1 MQSLLDRFTSLDNP
15 NNVLLIPLP
24 TGVGK
29 TYNVMSFVADL
40 INSGDERKVF
50 YVTPLKKNL
59 KSAKRDL
66 ESMLK
71 DKGRD
76 PYSIVLNIDS
86 ITNYIIENYTRLC
99 KEYRNLKSDIRDC
112 FQNPEV
118 FDDFDSKMECF
129 IELKE
134 SSKKGYK
141 VTDKLIEKFKKDVLE
156 AERKFRRALHSM
168 LPRVEPEEKLQCIEE
183 EKSKW
188 YWIPLLYP
196 SVNTIRR
203 QVYFLSVDKF
213 ISIHDTIID
222 RAYKFYE
229 SATLNNSIVIFDEF
243 DACKETMLKRIIS
256 DGLDRIDYLGM
267 FKTILLVLRD
277 RQNIYVEYY
286 RDSENTVSRKGEG
299 HLRNKLEELT
309 EVAETLCREYDLD
322 WSFKSKDPA
331 LGNYIFHDFRSMTV
345 GKCGEFKIKVDNDRK
360 VHDILFER
368 NTYQSD
374 FAITTLFSRLYSFF
388 MKFNGFIRTQAE
400 NYVEIKREEGKT
412 IPLDAALNT
421 MLVPFR
427 FDREQTDYVLGN
439 IRMMGRTKRTDE
451 TRGYDASVYNTG
463 IAYYDFEDDLTHD
476 LSTTVCSTAF
486 NVTPEKILL
495 KVLERSDVKVIGIS
509 ATAILDSSVG
519 NFHLYYLR
527 HRAEWM
533 EETINEDEWKSLRG
547 LCDKSTSGYSK
558 VNLLPAI
565 INGDD
570 DAWYSEDPA
579 VDAVFHDAS
588 AYSRVKMILIG
599 IDEFARN
606 RYLKLAKAY
615 KIFIQNDDMKS
626 CLAFFSK
633 SAKWKEKE
641 QSPNNPFS
649 IEDIDKI
656 TRNIAEEQ
664 GKSIEIGKFGF
675 EVLTGLNEYEF
686 DKRMDELRI
695 RLYQGE
701 KIFIITTYATVGAG
715 QNLQYP
721 CPENGDFIEINQ
733 FKQKVSPP
741 KSFDIEDMMKA
752 APKKD
757 FDGIYLDEPTMIAP
771 VVRERDED
779 SLVRALFVIEFL
791 MEGHEI
797 SEREARDAIKNA
809 FKAYITPIGYTI
821 KTKDTRSVKMSYA
834 RQIIQAIGRICRT
847 NLKNRNIY
855 LLADASLKKV
865 FTEPID
871 SYGKLRNP
879 EFDAVYK
886 ALDNYSGIRVDV
898 RRQADGTDLA
908 SSRSYAEIQKYIKKK
923 YWDEQLVAAWKDL
936 RLNVLKEPT
945 CDEIPGNMFYY
956 SYYCNAD
963 SPVDCIRY
971 EEKYDYFEVTLDDNG
986 SKEVSSTAAR
996 LDRLLA
1002 IPGVKQWFEE
1012 NGYATVWNPNY
1023 RIMSPVL
1030 FHNIY
1035 LGALGEESGKAIL
1048 QNWGIKLEELP
1059 PEIYERFD
1067 YRINKDTYVDFKH
1080 HAGIMNS
1087 LDYESELNHI
1097 CDKLRFI
1104 NEVNG
1109 ENSEKKVYVI
1119 NILEND
1125 GKFLPMKTTAR
1136 DGFTIIEIPYLYD
1149 KNNVRNKDAYS
1160 ELMSAFSKGGY

>member
-1 MQSLLDRFTSLDNP
+1 MQRLLNRFTSVDNP

-29 TYNVMSFVADL
+29 TYNVMGFISDL
-40 INSGDERKVF
+40 IASGDERKVY

-59 KSAKRDL
+59 KSAKKDL
-66 ESMLK
+66 EVMLK
-71 DKGRD
+71 EKDVD
-76 PYSIVLNIDS
+76 SASIILNIDS
-86 ITNYIIENYTRLC
+86 ITNYIIENYANVC
-99 KEYRNLKSDIRDC
+99 KKYRNIKADIRDC

-141 VTDKLIEKFKKDVLE
+141 ITDKLIEKLKKDVLD
-156 AERKFRRALHSM
+156 AERKLRRTLHAI
-168 LPRVEPEEKLQCIEE
+168 LPRVEPEEKLKQIMQDG
-183 EKSKW
+183 SKW

-196 SVNTIRR
+196 SVFTLQR

-213 ISIHDTIID
+213 ISIHDPIID

-229 SATLNNSIVIFDEF
+229 SATLNNSIIIFDEF

-256 DGLDRIDYLGM
+256 DGLERIDYLGM

-286 RDSENTVSRKGEG
+286 RDSSNTISKKGEG
-299 HLRNKLEELT
+299 HIRDKLEELYET
-309 EVAETLCREYDLD
+309 AETLCREFDLD
-322 WSFKSKDPA
+322 WSFKSKDPS

-345 GKCGEFKIKVDNDRK
+345 GKTGEFKITVDGDRK
-360 VHDILFER
+360 VHDVRFDR

-400 NYVEIKREEGKT
+400 NYIDLKKEDGTI

-421 MLVPFR
+421 MIVPFR
-427 FDREQTDYVLGN
+427 FDKEQTDYILGN
-439 IRMMGRTKRTDE
+439 IRMMGRTKRTDT

-463 IAYYDFEDDLTHD
+463 IAYYDFEDDLSHD

-486 NVTPEKILL
+486 NITPEKILL

-519 NFHLYYLR
+519 NFHLHYLR

-533 EETINEDEWKSLRG
+533 EEIITNDEWKNLKEI
-547 LCDKSTSGYSK
+547 CNKSTLGYSK
-558 VNLLPAI
+558 VNLIPKI
-565 INGDD
+565 INGEDE
-570 DAWYSEDPA
+570 AWYSEDPSD
-579 VDAVFHDAS
+579 DAVFHDPA
-588 AYSRVKMILIG
+588 AYSRVKMILMG
-599 IDEFARN
+599 IDEFARK

-615 KIFIQNDDMKS
+615 KYFIENEDMKS

-633 SAKWKEKE
+633 SAKRKEKE
-641 QSPNNPFS
+641 LTPNNPFS

-656 TRNIAEEQ
+656 TRNIAEEH
-664 GKSIEIGKFGF
+664 GKSIEIGKYGF
-675 EVLTGLNEYEF
+675 EILNGLNDFEF
-686 DKRMDELRI
+686 DSKMEELKG
-695 RLYQGE
+695 RLYDGE

-721 CPENGDFIEINQ
+721 RPEKGEFVEINQ
-733 FKQKVSPP
+733 FKQKTVVPQ
-741 KSFDIEDMMKA
+741 SFSREDMMKV

-771 VVRERDED
+771 VVRERNED

-797 SEREARDAIKNA
+797 TEREAREAIKNA
-809 FKAYITPIGYTI
+809 FKAFITPVGYTI
-821 KTKDTRSVKMSYA
+821 KTKDTKSVKMSYA

-847 NLKNRNIY
+847 NLKNKNIY
-855 LLADASLKKV
+855 LMADANLKKV
-865 FTEPID
+865 FTDSID

-879 EFDAVYK
+879 EFEAIFK
-886 ALDNYSGIRVDV
+886 ALDHYSGIRVDV
-898 RRQADGTDLA
+898 KRQADGTDLA
-908 SSRSYAEIQKYIKKK
+908 SSRSFAEIQKYIKKK
-923 YWDEQLVAAWKDL
+923 YWDSKLVEAWKDL
-936 RLNVLKEPT
+936 RINVLKEPT
-945 CDEIPGNMFYY
+945 ADEIPGSMFYY
-956 SYYCNAD
+956 SYYCDVD
-963 SPVDCIRY
+963 SPVDSLRY
-971 EEKYDYFEVTLDDNG
+971 NEKYDYYEVTIADDG
-986 SKEVSSTAAR
+986 SKEVSALAAR

-1002 IPGVKQWFEE
+1002 ITGVREWFEE
-1012 NGYATVWNPNY
+1012 NGYATTWKPNY

-1035 LGALGEESGKAIL
+1035 LGALGEESGRAIL
-1048 QNWGIKLEELP
+1048 DNWGIELEELP
-1059 PEIYERFD
+1059 PSVYERFD
-1067 YRINKDTYVDFKH
+1067 FRINDEVYVDFKH
-1080 HAGIMNS
+1080 HAGILNS
-1087 LDYESELNHI
+1087 VDYESELEHI
-1097 CDKLRFI
+1097 SEKLRFI
-1104 NEVNG
+1104 NETNG
-1109 ENSEKKVYVI
+1109 NTLAKKVYII

-1125 GKFLPMKTTAR
+1125 GKYLPLKSTEK

-1160 ELMSAFSKGGY
+1160 ALTSEIPRRG